1 MASRV
6 RRVLQQLLVPSLLLT
21 LVAVGTPDFDRLKSL
36 AQSRYGQA
44 GVERLEQW
52 RSMLTQQRDNDEQ
65 QQLLAVNDFFNHSVE
80 FRNDIAIWG
89 VSDYWATPLETLGK
103 QQADCEDFSIA
114 KYLSLLELGID
125 PQKLKITYVKADLG
139 NKTQAHMVLAYYPSP
154 RAEPLILDNI
164 GQRILPASR
173 RPDLTP
179 FFSFNSHGLWVGGS
193 STRSL
198 SDPASRLSRWRDLLA
213 RLQAEGFSL

>member
-1 MASRV
+1 MTTRV

-21 LVAVGTPDFDRLKSL
+21 LVAVATPGFDRLKNL

-44 GVERLEQW
+44 GVERLVQW
-52 RSMLTQQRDNDEQ
+52 RTMLTQQRDNNEQ
-65 QQLLAVNDFFNHSVE
+65 QQLLAVNDFFNRSVE

-89 VSDYWATPLETLGK
+89 VSDYWATPLEILGK

-114 KYLSLLELGID
+114 KYLSLLELGVD

-164 GQRILPASR
+164 SQRILPASR
-173 RPDLTP
+173 RTDLTP
-179 FFSFNSHGLWVGGS
+179 VFSFNSHGLWVGGS
-193 STRSL
+193 GTRSL

-213 RLQAEGFSL
+213 RLHAEGFSL